1 MHMRVTFI
9 AAAVAAL
16 LGQDLV
22 TARAAAP
29 EGQAAAAVR
38 GGNPKALLAARD
50 PKTPAQLWMWHMGML
65 RGVYEIDGVT
75 TLEIQK
81 STGTIRAG
89 GQPCTLAN
97 YRASINY
104 RVSGMR
110 AQYTC
115 TRPDGQ
121 MVKAIEVVS
130 GEFAWDED
138 IPGAELV
145 PGKGKATPNPAA
157 RNERLIRLWSG
168 PQGAP
173 KAAFAGGANTK
184 VTTVGG
190 KTVLTYPIPGVA
202 GAVATATLNNGT
214 GDGPCAKNCAE
225 RIEVR
230 QGNVLTEF
238 IYSNYE
244 DYNEE
249 ANKVAAFFPG
259 RIVEKRDGVTIL
271 DLNIVETETGNL
283 YVIMPVPESVRRAS
297 AQR

>member
-1 MHMRVTFI
+1 MRLAV
-9 AAAVAAL
+9 AATAAAL
-16 LGQDLV
+16 LGQMLF
-22 TARAAAP
+22 TASGVAAQAP
-29 EGQAAAAVR
+29 EAVR
-38 GGNPKALLAARD
+38 GGDPKRLAAARENKSV
-50 PKTPAQLWMWHMGML
+50 PELWMWHMGML

-75 TLEIQK
+75 TLEIQRA
-81 STGTIRAG
+81 TGTIRVG

-104 RVSGMR
+104 QMSGMR
-110 AQYTC
+110 VHYTC
-115 TRPDGQ
+115 TRADGQ

-145 PGKGKATPNPAA
+145 PGTGKAVPNPAA

-173 KAAFAGGANTK
+173 KAAAAGGANTK
-184 VTTVGG
+184 VTTVAG
-190 KTVLTYPIPGVA
+190 KTVLTYPIPGVP
-202 GAVATATLNNGT
+202 GATATATLNNGT

-230 QGNVLTEF
+230 QGNSLTEF
-238 IYSNYE
+238 VYSNYE

-259 RIVEKRDGVTIL
+259 HIVEKRDGVTIV

-283 YVIMPVPESVRRAS
+283 YVIMPVPESVRRAG
-297 AQR
+297 APR